1 MKYWMHGIT
10 DADTHAR
17 RLAAAGFVSVVVR
30 SVSDA
35 RIVRETGMDAWLC
48 GSGFPLIR
56 DDDSIKAVGI
66 DGLPHVW
73 FNSASPCAR
82 EVREASLEKYRRM
95 AESDGVAG
103 ILIDGCRF
111 ASPASG
117 PAAFLTD
124 FSPHAETRAEELG
137 FDFAAMRSD
146 LGNAWSALRN
156 ALSAPGRLADERQT
170 PDPSIPIARVVEAL
184 GEYPGVLEWLRF
196 RRTCTSDHFRAIA
209 EIVHGAGMRCGAYVF
224 SPSIAPLV
232 GQNYA
237 DLARIMDVVS
247 PMVYRIYPT
256 APGIAA
262 LNHEVAAIID
272 ALFPPD
278 TESSAAVSAI
288 LDALGFRGL
297 ASDPTASAARGGLD
311 VRVVGLECA
320 RARAALGDDA
330 TLVPIIQLD
339 DPDLH
344 AAIRE
349 VDAAGV
355 DAVNFFRFAEDWGS
369 RIGRPGA
376 R

>member
-10 DADTHAR
+10 DANSHAH

-30 SVSDA
+30 SASDA
-35 RIVRETGMDAWLC
+35 RAVREAGMDAWLC

-56 DDDSIKAVGI
+56 DDDSIKAVGL

-124 FSPHAETRAEELG
+124 FSPHAESRAEELG
-137 FDFAAMRSD
+137 FDFASMRND
-146 LGNAWSALRN
+146 LGHAWSALRS
-156 ALSAPGRLADERQT
+156 ALSAPGRPSDERQT
-170 PDPSIPIARVVEAL
+170 PDPSIPILRVVEAL

-196 RRTCTSDHFRAIA
+196 RRTCASDHFRAIA
-209 EIVHGAGMRCGAYVF
+209 EIVHAAGKQCGAYVF
-224 SPSIAPLV
+224 SPSIAPIV

-247 PMVYRIYPT
+247 PMVYRAYPK

-262 LNHEVAAIID
+262 LNHEVAAIIEALVPSD
-272 ALFPPD
+272 A
-278 TESSAAVSAI
+278 ESSSAVLAI
-288 LDALGFRGL
+288 LDALGYRGL
-297 ASDPTASAARGGLD
+297 VTGPTAASVRNGLA
-311 VRVVGLECA
+311 VPIVGLECA

-330 TLVPIIQLD
+330 ILVPIIQLD